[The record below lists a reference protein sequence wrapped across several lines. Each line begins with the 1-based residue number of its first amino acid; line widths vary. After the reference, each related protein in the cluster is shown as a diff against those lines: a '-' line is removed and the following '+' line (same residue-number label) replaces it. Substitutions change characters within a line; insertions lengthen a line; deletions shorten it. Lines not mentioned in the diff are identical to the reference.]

1 MHFSW
6 ANRPIVNIIYPYVNN
21 CRNASTQEN
30 QLGYTRNTSF
40 KIAYI
45 AYLSYNQEISKKA
58 LSIAQAMALHVYL
71 RNKFICV
78 FVSRRER
85 ERERERER
93 ASKREHNIISTG
105 VAIYSRNTSVRSL
118 LL

>member
-85 ERERERER
+85 ERERARASER
-93 ASKREHNIISTG
+93 ARAQHHLYWGGHLFQEH
-105 VAIYSRNTSVRSL
+105 
-118 LL
+118 